1 MSNHKLS
8 QEACKLEHSVQK
20 KWHVQSYEGERDH
33 DPSSKVLE
41 VQNSWRTEN
50 ARDEERLGLELPDQT
65 FSGFFYVR

>member
-41 VQNSWRTEN
+41 VQNSWRT
-50 ARDEERLGLELPDQT
+50 D
-65 FSGFFYVR
+65 GFKEIA